1 MHKVTVWLEGHY
13 SEMRVCPGTVDG
25 NRAGG
30 GDGGQASTYR
40 PYTPTIQNEAV
51 IYLEE
56 WKRLYAETPLNH
68 TKC

>member
-13 SEMRVCPGTVDG
+13 LEMRVCPGTVDG
-25 NRAGG
+25 NRAGC

-56 WKRLYAETPLNH
+56 
-68 TKC
+68 